1 MQRELLSYLLTEE
14 LTSLWFTLMEE
25 YIFEGQYIISR
36 EDFDK
41 AIEFKREK
49 IKKEAQQEIE
59 KSKNIKI
66 TEENFDYA
74 QRLKE
79 QL

>member
-1 MQRELLSYLLTEE
+1 L
-14 LTSLWFTLMEE
+14 FG
-25 YIFEGQYIISR
+25 EGSIVSK
-36 EDFDK
+36 EDFNK
-41 AIEFKREK
+41 AIELEK
-49 IKKEAQQEIE
+49 EQIKKEAQQEIQ
-59 KSKNIKI
+59 KSKKIEI

>member
-1 MQRELLSYLLTEE
+1 MDGRVDKFHVYVDGEPQFGS
-14 LTSLWFTLMEE
+14 
-25 YIFEGQYIISR
+25 GYIISK